1 MAYERFDPDR
11 YRPALSGFR
20 ERRPRSLPAS
30 STAWSAPVDEPHC
43 RSRAEGDEFVC
54 PTRGCLL
61 RWAHDEERPDCPL
74 GLHE

>member
-20 ERRPRSLPAS
+20 ERRTKPTGASRPAM
-30 STAWSAPVDEPHC
+30 PVEQPHC
-43 RSRAEGDEFVC
+43 RSRAEGDEYVC